1 MAKPLA
7 AVILA
12 AGQGKRMKAGVPK
25 VLVPCCG
32 RTMVDHVIGAVAP
45 LEPARIVVVHGH
57 GGDQVKKSLAGRDVR
72 FAHQR
77 EQKGTG
83 HAVQCA
89 IPQLEGFAGD
99 VLVLC
104 GDTPLLRTEL
114 LADLVADHQDAGRA
128 LTLLSADMADPGS
141 LGRILRDADGAFVG
155 IREVSDAT
163 PYELHI
169 SEINTGVVLIAKGHV
184 GHSLGRLKSDNAQ
197 GEFYLT
203 DVPALLRGDG
213 IEVAAFRTTDETA
226 ALGVNNPVDLAEAV
240 YRMRARI
247 RAAHLTAG
255 VKMPDPDSCVID
267 AGVEIGAGTVV
278 NPFTWIEAG
287 AKIGERC
294 TIGPFARIE
303 RGEVVPSESVVSSG
317 DLDKLTSNG
326 R

>member
-1 MAKPLA
+1 MAKPFA

-12 AGQGKRMKAGVPK
+12 AGQGKRMRAGVPK
-25 VLVPCCG
+25 VLVSCCG
-32 RTMVDHVIGAVAP
+32 RSMVDHVIDAVAP

-57 GGDQVKKSLAGRDVR
+57 GGDLVKSSLAGRDVR
-72 FAHQR
+72 FAHQP

-89 IPQLEGFAGD
+89 LPQLEGFAGD

-114 LADLVADHQDAGRA
+114 LAELVADHQSSARG
-128 LTLLSADMADPGS
+128 LTLLSADMAEPGS
-141 LGRILRDADGAFVG
+141 LGRILRDSDGAFVG

-163 PYELHI
+163 PDELEI
-169 SEINTGVVLIAKGHV
+169 AEINTGVVLIAKGHV

-203 DVPALLRGDG
+203 DVPALLRNDG
-213 IEVAAFRTTDETA
+213 IEVAAYQTTDETA
-226 ALGVNNPVDLAEAV
+226 ALGVNNPVDLAEAIH
-240 YRMRARI
+240 RMRARI

-255 VKMPDPDSCVID
+255 VRMPDPESCVID
-267 AGVEIGAGTVV
+267 AAVEIGAGTVL

-287 AKIGERC
+287 ARVGERC
-294 TIGPFARIE
+294 TIGPFAHIE
-303 RGEVVPSESVVSSG
+303 RDEVVSDQSVVSSG
-317 DLDKLTSNG
+317 DFDKLTTDG